1 MCRSTLGL
9 AGGVTRSPSATGGAQ
24 TSFPGGWSFAQFGEV
39 TRKKDEVH
47 VSDIAIDESDTS
59 AAEAATGVEDEDT
72 SYTEAISDPFDP
84 NLVRIDRDQ
93 PTIELL
99 MTRIKEG
106 EIDMQPDFQR
116 KAGIWDNR
124 TQSRLVESLLVRI
137 PLPAFYFDAT
147 NDEHWLVV
155 DGLQRLTTLKRFI
168 VDKSLR
174 LHDLEFLAHLT
185 GKGFDDLSRPLQR
198 RISET
203 QVTAFT
209 IQKNTPDTVKFTV
222 FRRINTGGLPLSP
235 QEIRHAL
242 NQGRAPK
249 YLAELAES
257 KHFKY
262 ATDYSIR
269 DDRMADREC
278 VLRFVAFTLNPYG
291 SYRSK
296 DFDEF
301 LSTAMGTLN
310 KLPELELRKM
320 RDRFYAALRA
330 ARKLFGRFA
339 FRKLPKASG
348 RPPINKA
355 LFEVWTVNLA
365 RLDDE
370 QLLKLEDRLPDL
382 ESSWSALLSDQGFEQ
397 AISVGTGN
405 PARVRL
411 RFSKVE
417 DLIGRLLHD

>member
-1 MCRSTLGL
+1 MNESREDEIPDVAQVG
-9 AGGVTRSPSATGGAQ
+9 TG
-24 TSFPGGWSFAQFGEV
+24 
-39 TRKKDEVH
+39 
-47 VSDIAIDESDTS
+47 I
-59 AAEAATGVEDEDT
+59 EDED
-72 SYTEAISDPFDP
+72 SSSAEAITDPFDP

-93 PTIELL
+93 PTIALL

-147 NDEHWLVV
+147 NDERWLVV

-168 VDKSLR
+168 VDKSFYLG
-174 LHDLEFLAHLT
+174 DLEFLTNLN
-185 GKGFDDLSRPLQR
+185 GKSFDGLSRPLQR

-222 FRRINTGGLPLSP
+222 FRRINTGGLPLSA

-257 KHFKY
+257 IEFKA
-262 ATDYSIR
+262 ATDNSIR

-278 VLRFVAFTLNPYG
+278 VLRYLAFTLNEY
-291 SYRSK
+291 STYRSK

-301 LSTAMGTLN
+301 LSGAMAQLN
-310 KLPELELRKM
+310 ILPEVELDAMKQ
-320 RDRFYAALRA
+320 RFYSALTTSRSI
-330 ARKLFGRFA
+330 FGRFA
-339 FRKLPKASG
+339 FRKLPKQSG
-348 RPPINKA
+348 RAPINRA

-365 RLDDE
+365 RLETE
-370 QLLKLEDRLPDL
+370 QLVVLEARHQKLDL
-382 ESSWSALLSDQGFEQ
+382 AWKALLNNIDFEQ
-397 AISVGTGN
+397 AISAGTGN
-405 PARVRL
+405 PVRVRL
-411 RFSKVE
+411 RFSEVE
-417 DLIGRLLHD
+417 KLIGSVLRDNEY

>member
-1 MCRSTLGL
+1 MRAEDELNESREDEIPDVAQVG
-9 AGGVTRSPSATGGAQ
+9 TG
-24 TSFPGGWSFAQFGEV
+24 
-39 TRKKDEVH
+39 
-47 VSDIAIDESDTS
+47 I
-59 AAEAATGVEDEDT
+59 EDED
-72 SYTEAISDPFDP
+72 SSSAEAITDPFDP

-93 PTIELL
+93 PTIALL

-147 NDEHWLVV
+147 NDERWLVV

-168 VDKSLR
+168 VDKSFYLG
-174 LHDLEFLAHLT
+174 DLEFLTNLN
-185 GKGFDDLSRPLQR
+185 GKSFDGLSRPLQR

-222 FRRINTGGLPLSP
+222 FRRINTGGLPLSA

-257 KHFKY
+257 IEFKA
-262 ATDYSIR
+262 ATDNSIR

-278 VLRFVAFTLNPYG
+278 VLRYLAFTLNEY
-291 SYRSK
+291 STYRSK

-301 LSTAMGTLN
+301 LSGAMAQLN
-310 KLPELELRKM
+310 ILPEVELDAMKQ
-320 RDRFYAALRA
+320 RFYSALTTSRSI
-330 ARKLFGRFA
+330 FGRFA
-339 FRKLPKASG
+339 FRKLPKQSG
-348 RPPINKA
+348 RAPINRA

-365 RLDDE
+365 RLETE
-370 QLLKLEDRLPDL
+370 QLVVLEARHQKLDL
-382 ESSWSALLSDQGFEQ
+382 AWKALLNNIDFEQ
-397 AISVGTGN
+397 AISAGTGN
-405 PARVRL
+405 PVRVRL
-411 RFSKVE
+411 RFSEVE
-417 DLIGRLLHD
+417 KLIGSVLRDNEY

>member
-1 MCRSTLGL
+1 MTEIVIQETDAS
-9 AGGVTRSPSATGGAQ
+9 V
-24 TSFPGGWSFAQFGEV
+24 E
-39 TRKKDEVH
+39 
-47 VSDIAIDESDTS
+47 
-59 AAEAATGVEDEDT
+59 EAATGVEDEDT
-72 SYTEAISDPFDP
+72 SYSEAITDPFDP

-116 KAGIWDNR
+116 KAGIWDER

-168 VDKSLR
+168 VDKTLR
-174 LHDLEFLAHLT
+174 LNDLEFLAHLK
-185 GKGFDDLSRPLQR
+185 GKTFDELSRPLQR

-257 KHFKY
+257 EQFKS
-262 ATDYSIR
+262 ATDNSIR

-278 VLRFVAFTLNPYG
+278 VLRYLAFSLNSYAG
-291 SYRSK
+291 YRSK

-310 KLPELELRKM
+310 KLSEAELENY
-320 RDRFYAALRA
+320 RDRLFEALVA
-330 ARKLFGRFA
+330 ARAIFKKYA
-339 FRKLPKASG
+339 FRKHPKESG

-365 RLDDE
+365 RLNRSQLRQLQEKSDE
-370 QLLKLEDRLPDL
+370 LDGLWHSLLLEKD
-382 ESSWSALLSDQGFEQ
+382 FEQ

-411 RFSKVE
+411 RFSRVE
-417 DLIGRLLHD
+417 SLIRKLLE

>member
-1 MCRSTLGL
+1 MT
-9 AGGVTRSPSATGGAQ
+9 
-24 TSFPGGWSFAQFGEV
+24 
-39 TRKKDEVH
+39 
-47 VSDIAIDESDTS
+47 DIAIDE
-59 AAEAATGVEDEDT
+59 AENSIVESATGIEDEDT
-72 SYTEAISDPFDP
+72 SYAEEITDPFDP
-84 NLVRIDRDQ
+84 NLVRIDRDV

-99 MTRIKEG
+99 MTRVKEG

-116 KAGIWDNR
+116 KAGIWDTR

-147 NDEHWLVV
+147 NDERWLVV

-168 VDKSLR
+168 LDKSLV
-174 LHDLEFLAHLT
+174 LADLEFLSNLN
-185 GKGFDDLSRPLQR
+185 GKTFDRLSRPLQR
-198 RISET
+198 RINET

-249 YLAELAES
+249 FLAELAES
-257 KHFKY
+257 QQFKA
-262 ATDYSIR
+262 ATNNSIR

-278 VLRFVAFTLNPYG
+278 VLRFIAFYMNSYAT
-291 SYRSK
+291 YRSK

-301 LSTAMGTLN
+301 LSTAMGDLN
-310 KLPELELRKM
+310 TLPESELENMKRK
-320 RDRFYAALRA
+320 FFSALET
-330 ARKLFGRFA
+330 ARSVFGSSA
-339 FRKLPKASG
+339 FRKLPKKSG

-365 RLDDE
+365 RLDDA
-370 QLLKLEDRLPDL
+370 QLTKFESQKERLNLQWP
-382 ESSWSALLSDQGFEQ
+382 SLLTDKDFEQ
-397 AISVGTGN
+397 SISVGTGN

-411 RFSKVE
+411 RFASVE
-417 DLIGRLLHD
+417 QLIGRLLRDK